1 MCPSLEIFHAPRDI
15 VARTRAMVQLAII
28 PDCFRNDNETMEMFL
43 KEQSKGKKIFMARQ
57 IATDPIFISYD
68 VLWYNIIFMAKL
80 FLYCDYFRY
89 DITKL

>member
-1 MCPSLEIFHAPRDI
+1 
-15 VARTRAMVQLAII
+15 MVQLAII

-68 VLWYNIIFMAKL
+68 VLWYIIIFMAKL

>member
-28 PDCFRNDNETMEMFL
+28 PDCFPNDNETMETFL
-43 KEQSKGKKIFMARQ
+43 KEQGKGKKILMVHQ
-57 IATDPIFISYD
+57 IATDPIFVSYD

-80 FLYCDYFRY
+80 FLYFRRS
-89 DITKL
+89 

>member
-43 KEQSKGKKIFMARQ
+43 KKQGKGKKNFMVHR
-57 IATDPIFISYD
+57 IAADPIFISYD
-68 VLWYNIIFMAKL
+68 VLCYSIIFMAKL
-80 FLYCDYFRY
+80 CLCCDYFRY
-89 DITKL
+89 DVVKL